1 LRAEGGRYH
10 LHARLLLPSLDRGD
24 ERGIPS
30 GQILAARVALPAF
43 VAAFAALAALA
54 AALAALAADDADQL
68 RVLRHQYRMPLWWPG
83 RLGTVRMQ
91 HTRDCGPSA
100 VLLRGR
106 ADALPFSGGVCM
118 DNWGRVDQVRSTALA
133 ADAAAAADVAAVAA
147 MRRHRWRCNE
157 RGRLLRLFVVRQK
170 PQILRPGLGLR

>member
-1 LRAEGGRYH
+1 MRAEGGRYH

-91 HTRDCGPSA
+91 HTRDYGPNA

-133 ADAAAAADVAAVAA
+133 AAVAADAAAAAVAAVAA
-147 MRRHRWRCNE
+147 AVAAVRRH
-157 RGRLLRLFVVRQK
+157 
-170 PQILRPGLGLR
+170 